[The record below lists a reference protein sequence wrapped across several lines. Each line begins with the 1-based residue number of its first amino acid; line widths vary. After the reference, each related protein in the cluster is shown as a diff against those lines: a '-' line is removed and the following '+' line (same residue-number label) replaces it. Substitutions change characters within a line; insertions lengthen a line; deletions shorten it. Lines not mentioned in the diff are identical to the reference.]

1 MSDCPLPLLLRPDGK
16 PVTLQSY
23 LARMAS
29 EPVERVVMHVMRAA
43 QQDDLPLYAWTLA
56 LPQHRLLVLLRAL
69 YPELPVLQ
77 GLPVAAYRR
86 LVARVPPCRQALV
99 DHLLAH
105 ADPDGD
111 HLRQEALARALAMA
125 GMGEAELW
133 QDAGMPS
140 PQALQQLLKTH
151 FPDLPASGMVWGSI
165 GQGGSVGLQG

>member
-1 MSDCPLPLLLRPDGK
+1 MSAVPCLLRPDGR
-16 PVTLQSY
+16 PFTMADLDAPMQPAS
-23 LARMAS
+23 AERM
-29 EPVERVVMHVMRAA
+29 VMHVMRAA

>member
-16 PVTLQSY
+16 PFTLQSY

-43 QQDDLPLYAWTLA
+43 QQGDLPLYAWTLA

-86 LVARVPPCRQALV
+86 LVARVPPWWIICWPMRTLMGITCARKPWRAPWPWPAWERQNSGKMQAC
-99 DHLLAH
+99 
-105 ADPDGD
+105 P
-111 HLRQEALARALAMA
+111 ARRRC
-125 GMGEAELW
+125 
-133 QDAGMPS
+133 S
-140 PQALQQLLKTH
+140 
-151 FPDLPASGMVWGSI
+151 SC
-165 GQGGSVGLQG
+165 